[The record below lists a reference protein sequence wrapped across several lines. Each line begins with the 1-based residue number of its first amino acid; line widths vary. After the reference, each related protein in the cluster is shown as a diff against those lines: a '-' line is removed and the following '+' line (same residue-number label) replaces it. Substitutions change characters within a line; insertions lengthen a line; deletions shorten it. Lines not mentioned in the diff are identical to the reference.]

1 MIITFITV
9 TILSIQFSVTAI
21 KLSSKNRLNLR
32 KRIQHFLLTF
42 QQEKHTF
49 SSNYMYHSTQKSDG

>member
-1 MIITFITV
+1 MIINFITV

-42 QQEKHTF
+42 QQEKNTF